1 VVDRTESAPEAGTT
15 RFFARQATGLVREVS
30 WVDAAIYN
38 LIWSSGPLAIAFVL
52 AFGTAFYI
60 GADLYLATIIAFALC
75 LPTAILY
82 AMLSAAVPR
91 SGGDYTWISRAIHP
105 AIGFASNL
113 SFSFWATFFIG
124 IYAVYLG
131 FYGIGPTLRVIAAYT
146 SNPGLLSLSDFF
158 FTSTGVLVSGAI
170 IVLLSAAM
178 LSLGRGLR
186 GFMRFQ
192 RWAFVI
198 WGVGAVVLPVVILL
212 VTSAGAFET
221 NFDAYTQALGSPAGA
236 FDAMVADSAY
246 APAAVTLGA
255 TVLAVTLPY
264 YTLGFI
270 FQSAYF
276 GGEIKAGRR
285 STLLSIPGAQVVA
298 ALAILLS
305 ILAFLPTVGGGLLAA
320 TGNQLFAVSDYSQYG
335 FTFAPLYT
343 ELAAIASGN
352 VVLGT
357 IITFGMLLLFIVFV
371 PQTMILISRN
381 LFAWSFD
388 RLAPTWTS
396 EVNARTHSPVNAMIV
411 IAVVS
416 LISVTIVG
424 FNQNLTFIVG
434 LLGLTWTYVAVAVA
448 GIMFPTRQPE
458 TFEASPYNQRWG
470 GMPVMRIVGVLALVG
485 MLGIVWILL
494 SDVNSGTSLAGN
506 PERVALG
513 VAVWIVG
520 VVLYFV
526 IRAVQASRGV
536 NVDLAYREIPPE

>member
-1 VVDRTESAPEAGTT
+1 MAGQVEPREAGTT

-38 LIWSSGPLAIAFVL
+38 LIWSSVPLAIAFVL

-60 GADLYLATIIAFALC
+60 GGDLYLATLIAFVFC
-75 LPTAILY
+75 LPTAVLY

-146 SNPGLLSLSDFF
+146 RNPGLLSLSDFF
-158 FTSTGVLVSGAI
+158 FSSTGVLVSGAI

-178 LSLGRGLR
+178 LSFGRGLR

-192 RWAFVI
+192 RWAFVVWAI
-198 WGVGAVVLPVVILL
+198 GAVILPVAVVLL
-212 VTSAGAFET
+212 TSPATFAA
-221 NFDAYTQALGSPAGA
+221 NFDAYTQGLGSPAGA
-236 FDAMVADSAY
+236 YDAMVADSGY
-246 APAAVTLGA
+246 SPAPVTLAA
-255 TVLAVTLPY
+255 TILAVTLPY

-276 GGEIKAGRR
+276 GGEIKAARR

-298 ALAILLS
+298 VVAILLS
-305 ILAFLPTVGGGLLAA
+305 IFAFLPNVGAGLLAA

-352 VVLGT
+352 VVVGT
-357 IITFGMLLLFIVFV
+357 IIAFGMLLLFIVFV

-388 RLAPTWTS
+388 RLMPTWTA
-396 EVNARTHSPVNAMIV
+396 EVNPRTHSPVNAMIV
-411 IAVVS
+411 IAVVG
-416 LISVTIVG
+416 LISVAIVG

-434 LLGLTWTYVAVAVA
+434 LLGLSWTYVAVAVA
-448 GIMFPTRQPE
+448 AIMFPSRQPD
-458 TFEASPYNQRWG
+458 TFQASPYNQRWG
-470 GMPVMRIVGVLALVG
+470 GIPVMQIVGVLALIG
-485 MLGIVWILL
+485 MLAIVWVLL
-494 SDVNSGTSLAGN
+494 SDPNSGTSLAVN

-513 VAVWIVG
+513 IGVWVLGI
-520 VVLYFV
+520 VLYFV